1 MILCPKFETN
11 EPNFHRIHLARQYLQ
26 GTLGPDFLV
35 NTLSL
40 TLKNQSIA
48 VQQLQ
53 ILTANLEKRI
63 EALEKD
69 MQVLQDR
76 LSSNEARLEIAVK
89 LQLISNLIIRTEQIL
104 RDGYG
109 TLEDIIHY
117 SVLGQ
122 TSPKVLPLSQIETV
136 QIADYSH

>member
-1 MILCPKFETN
+1 MKNQRDT
-11 EPNFHRIHLARQYLQ
+11 AS
-26 GTLGPDFLV
+26 
-35 NTLSL
+35 NTRLINDLSL

-109 TLEDIIHY
+109 TLEDLSLIH
-117 SVLGQ
+117 
-122 TSPKVLPLSQIETV
+122 I
-136 QIADYSH
+136 